1 MKLPYK
7 KTCLIDT
14 NILVAYFN
22 ASHVHHAV
30 ARTVIQ
36 GAIDKKFAAVISSQN
51 IVELTAVELHG
62 WKIDRK
68 TVAKHIDILKN
79 DPSLTPLYPD
89 ARVMQIFQEHI
100 SKYPTLH
107 TMDLYLLA
115 TALAFKIDMIIT
127 IDSDFRAVKEPSLT
141 ILNPITK

>member
-22 ASHVHHAV
+22 ASHVHHAL
-30 ARTVIQ
+30 ALTVIED
-36 GAIDKKFAAVISSQN
+36 AIDKKFTAVISSQN
-51 IVELTAVELHG
+51 ILELTAVELHG

-68 TVAKHIDILKN
+68 TVAKHIDMLKN
-79 DPSLTPLYPD
+79 DPALTFLYPD
-89 ARVMQIFQEHI
+89 VRVMQKFQETLVA
-100 SKYPTLH
+100 YPTLH

-115 TALAFKIDMIIT
+115 TALTFKVDMIIT
-127 IDSDFRAVKEPSLT
+127 FDSDFRAVKEPSLT
-141 ILNPITK
+141 ILNPRQK